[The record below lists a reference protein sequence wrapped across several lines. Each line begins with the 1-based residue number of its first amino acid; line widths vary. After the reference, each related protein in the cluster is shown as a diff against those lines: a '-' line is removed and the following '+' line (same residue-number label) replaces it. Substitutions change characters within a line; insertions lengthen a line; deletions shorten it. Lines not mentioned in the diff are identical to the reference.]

1 MNTSHEPKLNPVPE
15 GYHSITRYLKLP
27 NAGRLVEFLK
37 NAFGGTETA
46 RLTKPD
52 GTLLHAEVRIGDS
65 LVMVHEAPGHWK
77 PKPSTLYLYVGDV
90 DATYQ
95 RAIEAGGLSVT
106 EPANINQFISKWTFI
121 GQHTESWVIGR
132 RTEGPNLLGQTFQC
146 LEVCDDFALQVFTT
160 PQLLT

>member
-1 MNTSHEPKLNPVPE
+1 MNTSHDPKPNPVPE
-15 GYHSITRYLKLP
+15 GYHSITPYLKLP

-65 LVMVHEAPGHWK
+65 LVMVHEAPSHWE

-106 EPANINQFISKWTFI
+106 EPANMYYGDRVACVRDVSENDWWIATRLETTTLDEMQKRATAYLEARSK
-121 GQHTESWVIGR
+121 V
-132 RTEGPNLLGQTFQC
+132 
-146 LEVCDDFALQVFTT
+146 
-160 PQLLT
+160 